1 MLNLIITNKENII
14 NIITNAFK
22 HSYMIYYGLKL
33 ECYDTI
39 LNDAETIINSNFDNK
54 FSEIIVKLDEII
66 TNNKHFY
73 KSMKEE
79 EHNMNSKYN
88 YEDVNNTDKEFFNND
103 NNNFSNNNNNS

>member
-79 EHNMNSKYN
+79 EHKMNSKYN
-88 YEDVNNTDKEFFNND
+88 Y
-103 NNNFSNNNNNS
+103 